1 MKRLIATCLL
11 AGVTA
16 VGTTRAADPELKTD
30 DDKAIYALGL
40 FLGSRAQLN
49 SFMFTPSEIAIL
61 QMGIADQANEKP
73 KLDLQQ
79 SVSLIQ
85 PWAAKRMP
93 QAANQRAPIEKKKG
107 KEFLE
112 PIAAKP
118 TSKKTPSGAVYEVVT
133 EGKGTS
139 PVRAD
144 SVKVN
149 YRGTLVDGREFDS
162 SAGSPVTFKMTQ
174 LVRCWGEVLE
184 FMKPGGKVKLY
195 CPSDSA
201 YGDTGHGANIPPGAT
216 LVFDLELI
224 EIVKPDAPAK

>member
-1 MKRLIATCLL
+1 MKRLLACCVL
-11 AGVTA
+11 AGFAAAGVA
-16 VGTTRAADPELKTD
+16 VAADPELKTD

-49 SFMFTPSEIAIL
+49 SFALTPSEIAIL

-73 KLDLQQ
+73 KLDPQQ

-85 PWAAKRMP
+85 PFAAKRMP
-93 QAANQRAPIEKKKG
+93 QAASQRAPLEKKKG
-107 KEFLE
+107 KEFLD

-118 TSKKTPSGAVYEVVT
+118 TSKKTASGAVYEVVT

-139 PVRAD
+139 PVPTD

-149 YRGTLVDGREFDS
+149 YRGTLVNGREFDS
-162 SAGSPVTFKMTQ
+162 TKNGPATFKMTQ
-174 LVRCWGEVLE
+174 LVKCWTEVLE

-201 YGDTGHGANIPPGAT
+201 YGDTGHGADIPPGAT
-216 LVFDLELI
+216 LVFDLELVEVI
-224 EIVKPDAPAK
+224 K